1 MNSFFREDG
10 WVGCNSQVVWRLE
23 LYKQILLQLPEAIF
37 DPRNIICWADST
49 PVGKQSQATQQLVAP
64 LGREF
69 LLGLFFFFSFQHTLS
84 HPFTLPILQAWH
96 LLAATPPQ
104 LPGAQSDLWKAR
116 WDPVSR
122 QLPKLSCPP
131 LPTGWVPGLSCFH
144 GLSLITGLS
153 HRQLSLASLSLSF
166 FFFWLHFTA
175 CGILVPRPGIE
186 PMSPAVEMWILNHRT
201 AREVPFL
208 LLWPDFALRTSI
220 RRGWE
225 IQGNSS
231 FEYTGREMTQVWGV
245 FILLFEE

>member
-1 MNSFFREDG
+1 M
-10 WVGCNSQVVWRLE
+10 
-23 LYKQILLQLPEAIF
+23 
-37 DPRNIICWADST
+37 
-49 PVGKQSQATQQLVAP
+49 
-64 LGREF
+64 LGRQYPCWKAESSDTTIGSSPRERVSVGF
-69 LLGLFFFFSFQHTLS
+69 VFFFFSFQHTLS

-166 FFFWLHFTA
+166 FFFD
-175 CGILVPRPGIE
+175 C
-186 PMSPAVEMWILNHRT
+186 
-201 AREVPFL
+201 
-208 LLWPDFALRTSI
+208 TSQHV
-220 RRGWE
+220 G
-225 IQGNSS
+225 
-231 FEYTGREMTQVWGV
+231 F
-245 FILLFEE
+245 